1 MLAEDKSNKIKKKI
15 AIVGCG
21 YVAQKHLKAILY
33 HEENL
38 ELKAICDNNSE
49 KLNFLK
55 KQLLSDLGFEKNKI
69 NGITFFYNYQNLIEL
84 LKKDRFF
91 IDIIILCTPSGLHV
105 KEAITAA
112 EVGVHVIT
120 EKPMALRLNDGIEM
134 VRKFNKEN
142 LYLFVV
148 KQNRFNDALRL
159 LKNQVDLGKFGKISV
174 VSINVFWHRSQQY
187 YDSDSWR
194 GTKLL
199 DGGALINQASH
210 YVDLL
215 VWLFGEVKCVFAKN
229 STLERKIEVEDT
241 ALLQFEWVNGTLGNM
256 AITMLTYKENF
267 EASITVIGQNGTV
280 KIGGKALDKI
290 NYWSFSDENSCKDQL
305 KKINEYKKS
314 IPSQGHIPYYQ
325 SIIDFFNGS
334 SKEVIDGKEGLKSL
348 ELIEASYLSD
358 KNSVPIYLPL
368 YNEEDL
374 I

>member
-1 MLAEDKSNKIKKKI
+1 
-15 AIVGCG
+15 
-21 YVAQKHLKAILY
+21 
-33 HEENL
+33 
-38 ELKAICDNNSE
+38 
-49 KLNFLK
+49 
-55 KQLLSDLGFEKNKI
+55 
-69 NGITFFYNYQNLIEL
+69 
-84 LKKDRFF
+84 
-91 IDIIILCTPSGLHV
+91 
-105 KEAITAA
+105 
-112 EVGVHVIT
+112 
-120 EKPMALRLNDGIEM
+120 
-134 VRKFNKEN
+134 
-142 LYLFVV
+142 VV

-159 LKNQVDLGKFGKISV
+159 LKNQVDSGKFGKISV

-215 VWLFGEVKCVFAKN
+215 VWLFGEVKSVFAKN

-256 AITMLTYKENF
+256 AITMLTYNENF

-290 NYWSFSDENSCKDQL
+290 DFWSFSEENSCKDEL

-314 IPSQGHIPYYQ
+314 IPNQGHIPYYQ
-325 SIIDFFNGS
+325 SIIDFFDGS
-334 SKEVIDGKEGLKSL
+334 STEVIDGKEGLKSL
-348 ELIEASYLSD
+348 ELIEASYLSA
-358 KNSVPIYLPL
+358 KNSVPIDLPL
-368 YNEEDL
+368 YNKEDL